1 MESGKTMNCRL
12 FGLLFALALL
22 SGGCASVPDDP
33 EIRRDALPLM
43 QGKTE
48 GFFETVAPGAEG
60 KFFLRSFGTV
70 RLCYWQ
76 RSATERV
83 WMLWTTARRERV
95 PLMLDG
101 SVFAVYGADGGK
113 ATLEI
118 GGGGL
123 SYAELTGEPLYVVG
137 SPELM
142 LEVRFPER

>member
-1 MESGKTMNCRL
+1 MNCRL

-22 SGGCASVPDDP
+22 SGGCASVPEDP
-33 EIRRDALPLM
+33 EIRRDALPLV

-83 WMLWTTARRERV
+83 
-95 PLMLDG
+95 
-101 SVFAVYGADGGK
+101 
-113 ATLEI
+113 
-118 GGGGL
+118 
-123 SYAELTGEPLYVVG
+123 
-137 SPELM
+137 
-142 LEVRFPER
+142 

>member
-22 SGGCASVPDDP
+22 SGGCASVPEDS
-33 EIRRDALPLM
+33 EIRRDALPFM

-60 KFFLRSFGTV
+60 KFFLRSF
-70 RLCYWQ
+70 
-76 RSATERV
+76 
-83 WMLWTTARRERV
+83 
-95 PLMLDG
+95 
-101 SVFAVYGADGGK
+101 GK